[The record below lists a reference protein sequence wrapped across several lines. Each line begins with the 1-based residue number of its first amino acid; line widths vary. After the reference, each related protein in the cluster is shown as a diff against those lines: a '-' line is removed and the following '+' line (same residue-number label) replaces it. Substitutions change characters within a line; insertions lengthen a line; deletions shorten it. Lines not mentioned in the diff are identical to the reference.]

1 MKQPHGKGG
10 VCSRRDGVP
19 GPRALESVARGGEH
33 CCVAASEQE
42 RRERRTTLPD
52 PFQSGCSVRA
62 LSVSEA
68 NSSLRSPFLNTST
81 SPPPVTETPAPARGW
96 RGGPARRVAS
106 DPRRGAG

>member
-68 NSSLRSPFLNTST
+68 EAAWRARAVESRVLLSAQRAATQRVLRSSGALAPTGST
-81 SPPPVTETPAPARGW
+81 LG
-96 RGGPARRVAS
+96 
-106 DPRRGAG
+106 